1 MLFDIITTFPEM
13 FPGIIQQSI
22 VKRAQD
28 KGLVTIRTHDLRNF
42 SLDKH
47 RKVDDSPYGGGPGM
61 VLKAEPLFRAINAVT
76 QENPKAKRIY
86 LTPDGK
92 LFSQQMAQ
100 DLAQESHLVLVCGHY
115 EGIDQRVRDTLID
128 EEISIGDYV
137 LTCGELPA
145 LVLLDAVVRLIP
157 GVLGSEESL
166 QIESFSD
173 YLLDYPQY
181 TRPRVFEGREIPE
194 VLISGHHE
202 KIRKWRRRQSLVRTR
217 HRRPDL
223 FEKVAIDCRGYQAIE
238 GFLTLERSLI
248 SIGLLHFPVYNKNK
262 EVVITSI
269 TTSSLHDISRTA
281 RTFGVES
288 FYIITPIVAHKQL
301 VDRLVKHWQVG
312 YGAQYNP
319 TRRDA
324 LCNVMVVNN
333 LGECLQDLKEKHQKN
348 PVTIATCAR
357 SHKNNISYARSA

>member
-1 MLFDIITTFPEM
+1 MLFDIISTFPEM
-13 FPGIIQQSI
+13 FPGITQQSI
-22 VKRAQD
+22 IKRAQD

-61 VLKAEPLFRAINAVT
+61 VLNAEPLFRAINAVT

-92 LFSQQMAQ
+92 LFTQKMAQ

-115 EGIDQRVRDTLID
+115 EGIDQRVRDVLID

-173 YLLDYPQY
+173 HLLDYPQY

-194 VLISGHHE
+194 VLVSGHHE
-202 KIRKWRRRQSLVRTR
+202 KIRMWRRRQSLVRTR

-223 FEKVAIDCRGYQAIE
+223 FEKVG
-238 GFLTLERSLI
+238 LTAE
-248 SIGLLHFPVYNKNK
+248 
-262 EVVITSI
+262 
-269 TTSSLHDISRTA
+269 DI
-281 RTFGVES
+281 
-288 FYIITPIVAHKQL
+288 KL
-301 VDRLVKHWQVG
+301 
-312 YGAQYNP
+312 
-319 TRRDA
+319 
-324 LCNVMVVNN
+324 
-333 LGECLQDLKEKHQKN
+333 LKE
-348 PVTIATCAR
+348 
-357 SHKNNISYARSA
+357 S